1 MRMLASAIALAIA
14 GPASA
19 QSLAIVQ
26 AEAWTMESDTPVPDA
41 TILVDGRRIVSVTP
55 GGDVPAGVRTI
66 DARGKHVPPRF
77 VNGAT
82 QIGLAESSGSAGSV
96 DTASRDQDNP
106 GPDVHRA
113 LTRNSASEIGST
125 SWRTRGGKSVY
136 V

>member
-14 GPASA
+14 APASA
-19 QSLAIVQ
+19 QSLAIVH

-66 DARGKHVPPRF
+66 DARGKPVTPGF

-82 QIGLAESSGSAGSV
+82 QIGLVEISGSADTV
-96 DTASRDQDNP
+96 DTASRYQGKP
-106 GPDVHRA
+106 GHDVRRA
-113 LTRNSASEIGST
+113 LNGNTKLEIGRASAGE
-125 SWRTRGGKSVY
+125 RVCPN
-136 V
+136 